1 MSIMFEKFKLIKKNV
16 SSFMEK
22 YPRMFEITI
31 FLCYFLGMALYF
43 RYCASDAA
51 EVWQWDHKILQ
62 HL

>member
-1 MSIMFEKFKLIKKNV
+1 MENIQECLKLQ
-16 SSFMEK
+16 
-22 YPRMFEITI
+22 
-31 FLCYFLGMALYF
+31 FLFCYFLGMALYF